1 MTPPGPPGAT
11 GPPGSGP
18 PPVRGPLA
26 SPGFWLHQAALAW
39 LHELDTRLRPLQLT
53 HTQFTLLA
61 AVSFLGKTL
70 DVVPTQQQ
78 VADFAGSDR
87 MMASKVLRVLVERG
101 LVTRSS
107 DPTDARIL
115 RLSST
120 AAGDELVRQAAMAAR
135 DVDHLFFGDDEDRA
149 VWRAHLQTI
158 AERKKPERSIDP
170 STLPPMRGG
179 SPPPG
184 VTDP

>member
-1 MTPPGPPGAT
+1 M
-11 GPPGSGP
+11 GPPGSSGP
-18 PPVRGPLA
+18 PAVRGPLA

-70 DVVPTQQQ
+70 ETVPTQQQ

-101 LVTRSS
+101 LVTRAQ
-107 DPTDARIL
+107 DPDDARVL

-120 AAGDELVRQAAMAAR
+120 AEGDVLVRDAALAAR
-135 DVDHLFFGDDEDRA
+135 EVDNLFFGDDEDRV
-149 VWRAHLQTI
+149 VWREHLQTI
-158 AERKKPERSIDP
+158 AEQKKPPRSIDP
-170 STLPPMRGG
+170 ANLPQTRW
-179 SPPPG
+179 
-184 VTDP
+184 VAEDP